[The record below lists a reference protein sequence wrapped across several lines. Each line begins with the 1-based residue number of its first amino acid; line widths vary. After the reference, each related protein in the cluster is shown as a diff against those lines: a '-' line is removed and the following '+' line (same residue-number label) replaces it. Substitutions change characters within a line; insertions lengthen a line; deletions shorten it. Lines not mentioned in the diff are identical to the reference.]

1 MMLTAL
7 GLMSGTSLDGVDVA
21 MIETDGRRVSALGP
35 SGYRPYTEMERSLL
49 RQALYEAADLPD
61 REARPGC
68 LREAERIVTAAH
80 AEAVAAFTA
89 QHRMRFDDIDIVG
102 FHGQTVLHRPEKKLT
117 VQIGD
122 APSLA
127 KAIHIPVMYDF
138 RAADV
143 DAGGQ
148 GAPFVPVYHRA
159 LAQSLDW
166 EGPTVVVNI
175 GGVANITYIDG
186 DTLIACDTGPGNALL
201 DDYMFRW
208 LNQRFDTEGRTAA
221 LGKVDAAWINRALA
235 AAVLFA
241 AAAEIARSQR
251 FCIAEDRR
259 CAARGWRGDAD
270 RLYRSRDRPRGAA
283 AAEGAQEL
291 DRGRRRR
298 PQPDHAAD
306 AARVSAACDRPGCG
320 HARLGVRRHRGAG
333 VRISGGA
340 GPERP
345 AAELPRHHGG
355 AVSHDRRDRSR
366 GPDGQIPVGGAP
378 RAQNTKLRKQPHA
391 K

>member
-21 MIETDGRRVSALGP
+21 MIETDGRRVNALGP
-35 SGYRPYTEMERSLL
+35 SGYRPYTDTERGLL

-61 REARPGC
+61 RAARPGC

-122 APSLA
+122 ALTLA
-127 KAIHIPVMYDF
+127 KLIHVPVMYDF

-175 GGVANITYIDG
+175 GGG
-186 DTLIACDTGPGNALL
+186 
-201 DDYMFRW
+201 
-208 LNQRFDTEGRTAA
+208 
-221 LGKVDAAWINRALA
+221 
-235 AAVLFA
+235 
-241 AAAEIARSQR
+241 
-251 FCIAEDRR
+251 
-259 CAARGWRGDAD
+259 
-270 RLYRSRDRPRGAA
+270 
-283 AAEGAQEL
+283 
-291 DRGRRRR
+291 
-298 PQPDHAAD
+298 
-306 AARVSAACDRPGCG
+306 
-320 HARLGVRRHRGAG
+320 
-333 VRISGGA
+333 
-340 GPERP
+340 
-345 AAELPRHHGG
+345 
-355 AVSHDRRDRSR
+355 
-366 GPDGQIPVGGAP
+366 
-378 RAQNTKLRKQPHA
+378 AQNTPIYRGTAIPRPNPPGQQLPHHHPFCRPHPPFRA
-391 K
+391 AG